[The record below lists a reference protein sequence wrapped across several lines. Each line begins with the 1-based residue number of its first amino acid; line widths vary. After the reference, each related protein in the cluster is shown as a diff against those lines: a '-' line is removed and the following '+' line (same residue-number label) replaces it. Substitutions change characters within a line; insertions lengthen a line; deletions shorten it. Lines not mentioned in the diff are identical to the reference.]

1 MGIMPDDECKIG
13 YEKVNKRQIR
23 AAIWGFNDKRTKIVP
38 KTELAKTESFK
49 ADWDTFVESLP
60 AKEALYCCYDFEF
73 KDIQSGY
80 NDGDL
85 EAAPTKSKV
94 VLFSWAPDV
103 AKPKKKMLVPSSMAA
118 IKKVCEGAQVT
129 VQMNSSDQT
138 QYDEVCKQL
147 GIKL

>member
-1 MGIMPDDECKIG
+1 MPDDECKIG

-85 EAAPTKSKV
+85 EAAPVKSKMT
-94 VLFSWAPDV
+94 LITWAPDA
-103 AKPKKKMLVPSSMAA
+103 AKPNVKMLVPSSVAGVKA
-118 IKKVCEGAQVT
+118 ICDSVQAS
-129 VQMNSSDQT
+129 VQMNCMEDAL
-138 QYDEVCKQL
+138 YENVCDKL
-147 GIKL
+147 GIKLPK